1 MTTKL
6 IDLENRIITDTGQVI
21 AKPNLL
27 VKKVL
32 SDQVFTDMMTLDGSD
47 IQLYNQKVSDDKKI
61 SIWYDDGDVEG
72 PSKETFEWNIPD
84 AYKNMTLG
92 ILEDILMDELM
103 ARDLIDET
111 YSERLEDELEKVE
124 DHNMLPFIQCLVFI
138 IDTFKENDVVWGIG
152 RGSSCASLI
161 MFLLDVNKV
170 DPVKY
175 DIPMEEFYK

>member
-6 IDLENRIITDTGQVI
+6 IDLDNRIITDTGQVV

-27 VKKVL
+27 VRKAL
-32 SDQVFTDMMTLDGSD
+32 SDQVFTDMMTIDGLD
-47 IQLYNQKVSDDKKI
+47 IQLYNQKVGNDKKI
-61 SIWYDDGDVEG
+61 RIWNDDGEVEG
-72 PSKETFEWNIPD
+72 PPRETYDWNVPD
-84 AYKNMTLG
+84 TYKNMTLS
-92 ILEDILMDELM
+92 ILEDILVDELM
-103 ARDLIDET
+103 SRDLIDDT
-111 YSERLEDELEKVE
+111 YSERLADELEKVE
-124 DHNMLPFIQCLVFI
+124 EHDMLFFIQCLVYI

-152 RGSSCASLI
+152 RGSSCASLV